1 MTMTIK
7 VEEITKKLADLAVKG
22 DLDAYTMLGYV
33 LRRTETEEGCWTLDG
48 KNLNQ
53 NGYTFFTL
61 TTRRAAGHRL
71 LIEVLQESLVP
82 QGMVVDHVC
91 HSQAAAERTCAGGL
105 GCRHRAC
112 FNPDHMEIITQS
124 ENVMR
129 GSNGFWNKDECS
141 KGHSRDPEH
150 IRYRKQDGKIAP
162 YCWSCHKIKAA
173 KFKRNNRAKL
183 KSMGLKEK
191 RYDNAR

>member
-1 MTMTIK
+1 MTIK

-82 QGMVVDHVC
+82 QGMVVDHAC
-91 HSQAAAERTCAGGL
+91 HSQAATERTCEGGL

-112 FNPDHMEIITQS
+112 FNPDHMEIVSQS

-129 GSNGFWNKDECS
+129 GSSGFWNKDECS
-141 KGHSRDPEH
+141 KGHSREPQH
-150 IRYRKQDGKIAP
+150 VRYRKRDDRLIA
-162 YCWSCHKIKAA
+162 YCWTCHKEKTARG
-173 KFKRNNRAKL
+173 KRIRRAKL
-183 KSMGLKEK
+183 KELGLKEK